1 MQKKFLVKTIT
12 QEISE
17 KESHELYSDLI
28 APDIASLEKSRGK
41 GKDRRNNILSVL
53 KNLESVFNG
62 VYLNYSDK
70 SSESEESIADRT
82 KLRR

>member
-1 MQKKFLVKTIT
+1 MQKKFLLKIIT
-12 QEISE
+12 QKISE

-28 APDIASLEKSRGK
+28 APDITSLEKSRGK

-62 VYLNYSDK
+62 VYLHYSDK
-70 SSESEESIADRT
+70 PSESEESIEDRT